1 MFQQYYGT
9 SKKEREKSMDKVR
22 ARGGVLLTSYGM
34 ITSNT
39 ADFIG
44 EDGFAWD
51 YVILDEG
58 LL

>member
-1 MFQQYYGT
+1 
-9 SKKEREKSMDKVR
+9 MDKIR

-58 LL
+58 LLWIRDSIIITVIW

>member
-1 MFQQYYGT
+1 
-9 SKKEREKSMDKVR
+9 MDKIR